1 MNVSTNVH
9 LHGDTLL
16 RVYATEGFATPNIG
30 FTAPGHYPH
39 ATIFFSSDDQLA
51 ELGRLIDA
59 YLAGKKSCREIDAA
73 ISAMSTEELRQ
84 AMAPATLATVFEA
97 VR

>member
-9 LHGDTLL
+9 LHGDAVL
-16 RVYATEGFATPNIG
+16 RVYSTAGYTTPNVCFKSPDYG
-30 FTAPGHYPH
+30 PEVTV
-39 ATIFFSSDDQLA
+39 FFENDDQLA

-59 YLAGKKSCREIDAA
+59 YLASKKSCREIDAA

-84 AMAPATLATVFEA
+84 AMAPATLATVFEQL
-97 VR
+97 